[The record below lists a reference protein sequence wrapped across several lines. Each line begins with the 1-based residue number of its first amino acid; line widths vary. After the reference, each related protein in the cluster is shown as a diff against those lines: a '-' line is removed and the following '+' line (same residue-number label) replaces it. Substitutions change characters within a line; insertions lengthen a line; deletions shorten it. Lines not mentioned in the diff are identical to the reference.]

1 MGAKYSL
8 SNFFFEKFMSAV
20 SDIFG
25 EFQTWL
31 DTQPWLR
38 DVSFWGNTA
47 GRWIAALAVFVI
59 VLLLLYA
66 LRGFLSRRLGYWVGR
81 TSSDWDDAAIQTL
94 KQTRGWFLLTLA
106 LFAASQ
112 VLQFP
117 DGRNDRFREII
128 QTIVILALLLQIAFW
143 GNVFIR
149 AALERYA
156 KRKTEDDPAAVTT
169 VSALAFVGKLVLFS
183 LLALLALDNLG
194 IDVTALITGLG
205 VGGIAVALAV
215 QNILGDLL
223 ASLSIVFD
231 KPFVLGDFI
240 IVGDKMGTVQKIGL
254 KTTRLKSITGEQL
267 VFSNNDLLQSR
278 IQNFKRMQER
288 RIVFKLGV
296 TYETPRDRLREIP
309 KVIQEI
315 IEAQDEVRF
324 DRAHFAGFGD
334 FSLDFEVVYFVL
346 KPDYNL
352 YMDIQQAINLAIH
365 ERFDA
370 MSVEFAFPTQ
380 TIVLQRDTTEGRSE
394 SAPG

>member
-1 MGAKYSL
+1 
-8 SNFFFEKFMSAV
+8 MSAV
-20 SDIFG
+20 NDFFG
-25 EFQTWL
+25 ELQKWL

-47 GRWIAALAVFVI
+47 GRWIAAIAVFFL
-59 VLLLLYA
+59 VLAILYGIRA
-66 LRGFLSRRLGYWVGR
+66 FLTRRVASWAGR

-94 KQTRGWFLLTLA
+94 QETRGWFLLLLA
-106 LFAASQ
+106 LFAASL

-117 DGRNDRFREII
+117 EGRNERIREII
-128 QTIVILALLLQIAFW
+128 QTVAILALLLQAAFW

-149 AALERYA
+149 AVLERYA
-156 KRKTEDDPAAVTT
+156 RRKTEDPAAVTT

-254 KTTRLKSITGEQL
+254 KTTRLKSISGEQL

-278 IQNFKRMQER
+278 IQNFKRMEER
-288 RIVFKLGV
+288 RVVFKLGV
-296 TYETPRDRLREIP
+296 TYDTPRERLKEIP
-309 KVIQEI
+309 GVVRAI
-315 IEAQDEVRF
+315 IESQDQVRF

-334 FSLDFEVVYFVL
+334 FSLNFEIVYYVL
-346 KPDYNL
+346 QPDYNL
-352 YMDIQQAINLAIH
+352 YMDIQQVINLAIH
-365 ERFDA
+365 ERFEA

-380 TIVLQRDTTEGRSE
+380 TVQLRGDSPPPTEE
-394 SAPG
+394 MAPA